1 MGKITK
7 WFKENNRLYWF
18 VVISALLAG
27 SILYYIVLFYSAWL
41 GVIRDTPSWHS
52 WESNV
57 RVSIIIF
64 SVVSILMFIIFYKRG
79 KDDFLSERNNTPGD
93 DIAIAIN
100 EKSADTSCSINVE
113 ICDYLRNRS
122 GPFWR
127 RKVRL
132 LLITGDDGAVSRLVP
147 GLKENQWLECN
158 GTVLIYGGNLDS
170 RPDAEKLNALR
181 KLRRFR
187 PLDAIIRVLDTTQSL
202 TPLRS
207 DTDLRSL
214 EKISEILRYSP
225 PVWLWQ
231 LCASAWPQEGREPQA
246 VGITLPRNA
255 MPDDVEAQL
264 NALLP
269 QLRQQGLSQV
279 GSNWSYDFLLRLAWQ
294 LGQGGSAQWKA
305 QLIPW
310 LQGASSRIS
319 LRGVMFSQPEPVAK
333 NGGKETTPMHPH
345 ALVLPPTWQ
354 GVLNGCAR
362 VRGFRVGR
370 PWEPVLAWSLAAL
383 CAVWFTGLLISATV
397 NYYHI
402 STVAARAHALD
413 VNPPVSDAQ
422 LTALHALRND
432 AGRLQY
438 HIRQRAPLYWR
449 FGLDHSQPLLDALL
463 PYYGRANN
471 HLIRDPASQALAQSL
486 RTLVNTPP
494 DSSQRAALAKSGYDQ
509 LKAWLMMSQ
518 PERVDAAFFTEV
530 MASVQPAQP
539 GLSQGLWQALAPD
552 LWAFWMDLL
561 PSQPGWA
568 ITPDNALVTWS
579 RQVLLQQVGQRNAE
593 SNLYNGIL
601 LAVRR
606 NVADVTLEDMTNGT
620 EVGRLFSTREVVPG
634 MFTRQAWENSVA
646 QAIDS
651 AANARREEID
661 WVLSDGRNS
670 VSADISPEALKTRL
684 TQRYFTDFAGAWLN
698 FLNSLQLT
706 PANTIA
712 DVTDQLTLISDV
724 RQSPVIALMNTLA
737 WQGQTGRQ
745 GEGLAGMLLRPVKN
759 LASGPQPVIDQL
771 AAEPQGPL
779 DDTFGP
785 LLALAGISGGTGV
798 ISADSSLSLQTWLT
812 RITRVRLRLQQ
823 VAAAPDPQEMMQ
835 SLAQTVFQGK
845 SVDLTDTRQYGSL
858 MAASLGEEWSGFGR
872 TVFVEPLT
880 RAWEAVLHPSAISL
894 NGHWKRSVVADWQTA
909 FGGRYP
915 LADSKSE
922 VSLPMLAEF
931 IRADNGRID
940 RFLST
945 QLGGVL
951 HKEGSRWV
959 PDSANSQGLTFDP
972 AFLEAVNQLS
982 QLAEILFTD
991 GQQGIRFELQARP
1004 APEVVETRLTIDG
1017 QQLHYFNQMA
1027 DWHTF
1032 RWPGETYQPGLMLTW
1047 ASTRA
1052 GTRLFGDYTG
1062 TWGLVRWLEQ
1072 GTSKPLSRSEW
1083 MMSFTAPDGRELEW
1097 VLRSQL
1103 GKGPLALL
1111 ALRGF
1116 RLPEK
1121 IFIVEPHISSPN
1133 APVASN
1139 SVVMQ
1144 GTEE

>member
-1 MGKITK
+1 MKKIKK
-7 WFKENNRLYWF
+7 WLKEHDRAYWLL
-18 VVISALLAG
+18 VISVLLALCL
-27 SILYYIVLFYSAWL
+27 LYYVVHFYPGWL
-41 GVIRDTPSWHS
+41 GIVRDTPLWNQ
-52 WESNV
+52 WEAYV
-57 RVSIIIF
+57 RNSAILFSIASFFLFVFFYERGRNKFKAKIN
-64 SVVSILMFIIFYKRG
+64 SI
-79 KDDFLSERNNTPGD
+79 PGD
-93 DIAIAIN
+93 DIAIASN
-100 EKSADTSCSINVE
+100 EGSAETSCAINVE

-122 GPFWR
+122 GPFWH

-132 LLITGDDGAVSRLVP
+132 ILITGDNSAVSRLVP

-170 RPDAEKLNALR
+170 LPDTETFDALR
-181 KLRRFR
+181 KLRRSR
-187 PLDAIIRVLDTTQSL
+187 PLDAIIRVLDTDQAL
-202 TPLRS
+202 TPQRS

-246 VGITLPRNA
+246 VGVTLPRNA
-255 MPDDVEAQL
+255 MPDDVKAQL

-269 QLRQQGLSQV
+269 QLRQQGVSQV

-294 LGQGGSAQWKA
+294 LGQGGSEQWKA
-305 QLIPW
+305 QLLPW

-319 LRGVMFSQPEPVAK
+319 LRGVMFSLPEPVEK
-333 NGGKETTPMHPH
+333 NNGKKNLPLHPH
-345 ALVLPPTWQ
+345 ALVLSPTWR

-397 NYYHI
+397 NYRHI
-402 STVAARAHALD
+402 SSVAARAHSLNA
-413 VNPPVSDAQ
+413 NPPVSDEQ
-422 LTALHALRND
+422 LTDLHALRNE

-438 HIRQRAPLYWR
+438 HIQQRAPLYWR

-471 HLIRDPASQALAQSL
+471 HLIRDSASQVLAQAL

-518 PERVDAAFFTEV
+518 PERVDATLYVEV
-530 MASVQPAQP
+530 MKSVQPTLP
-539 GLSQGLWQALAPD
+539 GVSSGLWQVLAPD
-552 LWAFWMDLL
+552 LWEFWLTLL

-568 ITPDNALVTWS
+568 ITPDKALVTWS

-593 SNLYNGIL
+593 STLYNDIL

-646 QAIDS
+646 QAIDR

-670 VSADISPEALKTRL
+670 VSEDITAEALKTRL

-745 GEGLAGMLLRPVKN
+745 GEGLSGILLRPVKN
-759 LASGPQPVIDQL
+759 LTGGQRPVIDQL

-779 DDTFGP
+779 DDTFAP
-785 LLALAGISGGTGV
+785 LLALAGISGGSSV
-798 ISADSSLSLQTWLT
+798 ITADSSLSLQTWLT

-915 LADSKSE
+915 MADSKSE

-959 PDSANSQGLTFDP
+959 PDSANSQGLTFNPD
-972 AFLEAVNQLS
+972 FLDAVNQLS
-982 QLAEILFTD
+982 QLAAILFTD

-1004 APEVVETRLTIDG
+1004 SPEVVETRLNIDG

-1083 MMSFTAPDGRELEW
+1083 MMSFTAPDGRKLEW

-1111 ALRGF
+1111 SLRGF
-1116 RLPEK
+1116 RLPEQ
-1121 IFIVEPHISSPN
+1121 IFTVGKYTSGQYSPHDSTIVLQ
-1133 APVASN
+1133 
-1139 SVVMQ
+1139 Q
-1144 GTEE
+1144 GIEE